1 MSQENVE
8 VVRRVLDELTETQR
22 LTDLVSPDLVWHVG
36 SWSAWTG
43 RPEFHGHAGFME
55 FFAEWTDAY
64 EDWTQEVESITDA
77 GHSHVVV
84 TTRQRGRLRGSDSW
98 VALRAAF
105 LYTVENGLLVRADVY
120 GSPEE
125 AREAA
130 GLGK

>member
-8 VVRRVLDELTETQR
+8 IVASVLNEFTETQR
-22 LTDLVSPDLVWHVG
+22 LSDLVSPGLVWHVG

-43 RPEFHGHAGFME
+43 QPEYHGHDGFMG

-64 EDWTQEVESITDA
+64 EEWTQEFESIIDA
-77 GHSHVVV
+77 GDRHVVV
-84 TTRQRGRLRGSDSW
+84 TARQRGRLRGSDSW

-120 GSPEE
+120 ASRKE
-125 AREAA
+125 AFEAA
-130 GLGK
+130 GLGT